1 MPVHKLYCDSRA
13 AVEGTPSDWLWQPP
27 RAIFV
32 GKCRAFIDAVH
43 MGVTWGSVVESNKN
57 MYVAEELPLLTVMAT
72 QNRIYFREG
81 VTELIAV
88 IPPAIYD
95 GNALATAVAQ
105 ALTAAGSTVYTAA
118 YTASTTGSIAITPA
132 ITIASRVTLLSGEWA
147 GQKLTKTL
155 LYDASDVLGTKY
167 TDSQG
172 TLALGRG
179 IGYRKISLTTGSYN
193 ADELATEVALKLN
206 AGSALTGS
214 DGGTEMYTVS
224 FDLKTGRLT
233 ISHDNPYSKFYIYP
247 ESHLT
252 VFPHEFQ
259 GYSAPYNG
267 SDLLLG
273 FAGAVYQGNIATAMA
288 HVNVLAYHTLFIN
301 STMGL
306 HNDSVGPMG
315 QSTIAR
321 KVVIDAPPG
330 GMVHDFH
337 STPYDYIALEPQS
350 ITSIRFRVSDW
361 KGETV
366 DMSHWSCSIIL
377 VPEDQF

>member
-57 MYVAEELPLLTVMAT
+57 MYVAEELPFLTVLAT

-95 GNALATAVAQ
+95 GPTLATRVAE
-105 ALTAAGSTVYTAA
+105 ALTGFYH
-118 YTASTTGSIAITPA
+118 TASTTTLGSIAITPA
-132 ITIASRVTLLSGEWA
+132 ITIASRVTLLTGWA

-233 ISHDNPYSKFYIYP
+233 ISHDHPDSKFYIYP

-252 VFPHEFQ
+252 TFPHEFQ
-259 GYSAPYNG
+259 GYSTPYNG

-273 FAGAVYQGNIATAMA
+273 FTGAVYQGNTATAMA

-366 DMSHWSCSIIL
+366 DMSHWSCSVIL
-377 VPEDQF
+377 VPERLKLQ

>member
-1 MPVHKLYCDSRA
+1 MP
-13 AVEGTPSDWLWQPP
+13 
-27 RAIFV
+27 
-32 GKCRAFIDAVH
+32 
-43 MGVTWGSVVESNKN
+43 
-57 MYVAEELPLLTVMAT
+57 T

-95 GNALATAVAQ
+95 GPTLATRVAE
-105 ALTAAGSTVYTAA
+105 ALTAAGSTVYAAA
-118 YTASTTGSIAITPA
+118 YTASTRLLGSIAITPA
-132 ITIASRVTLLSGEWA
+132 VTIASRATLLSGEWA

-167 TDSQG
+167 TDRQG

-179 IGYRKISLTTGSYN
+179 IGYRKISLTPGSYN
-193 ADELATEVALKLN
+193 ADELASELALKLN
-206 AGSALTGS
+206 AGSTL
-214 DGGTEMYTVS
+214 GGGGEMYSVS

-233 ISHDNPYSKFYIYP
+233 ISHDNPDSKFYIYP

-252 VFPHEFQ
+252 RFPHEFQ
-259 GYSAPYNG
+259 GYSTPYNG

-273 FAGAVYQGNIATAMA
+273 FTGAVYQGNTATAMA

-337 STPYDYIALEPQS
+337 STPYDYISLGPQS
-350 ITSIRFRVSDW
+350 ITSIRFLVSAW

-366 DMSHWSCSIIL
+366 DMSHWSCSVIL